1 MTEEILNPLCAD
13 TSAKAKSSAGVVY
26 HPSAKLYDVVFAAA
40 LPIVDAFAEVK
51 NVPLYPDERAP
62 ILQHALKAISRTT
75 MRRLLKNNPAAVRTV
90 QFAISHSLDVF
101 ACGLLLA
108 AFMEV
113 QGIDVPDSAMLSEA
127 GEAAMKARYAN
138 DKDPTHIV
146 WPDIAKMKDEYRRR
160 LPEQAAEVPVLT
172 LPEAVSKRV
181 TVRSP
186 AKLWVPFIRSVTPG
200 GDTLPHG

>member
-1 MTEEILNPLCAD
+1 
-13 TSAKAKSSAGVVY
+13 
-26 HPSAKLYDVVFAAA
+26 
-40 LPIVDAFAEVK
+40 
-51 NVPLYPDERAP
+51 
-62 ILQHALKAISRTT
+62 
-75 MRRLLKNNPAAVRTV
+75 VRTV
-90 QFAISHSLDVF
+90 EFVISHSLDVF
-101 ACGLLLA
+101 ASGLLLA

-113 QGIDVPDSAMLSEA
+113 QGIEVPDSAILTEA

-138 DKDPTHIV
+138 DKDPTRIV

-181 TVRSP
+181 TVRAP